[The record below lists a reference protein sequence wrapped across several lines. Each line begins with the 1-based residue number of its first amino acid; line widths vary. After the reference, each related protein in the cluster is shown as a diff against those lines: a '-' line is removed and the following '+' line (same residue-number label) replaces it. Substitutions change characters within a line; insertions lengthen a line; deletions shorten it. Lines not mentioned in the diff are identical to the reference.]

1 MNSWKNLTLKKKSL
15 VLGVLFL
22 VLLSWLNVLD
32 DLSKDFLNDSIT
44 QAGLAFGSAKLIN
57 ASVSV
62 MQSFS
67 VDFGLSIS
75 PGEVL
80 DPVNDMVED
89 FSTLMKYAIGSLLL
103 QKILAEIV
111 SLLLFKIL
119 FTIAAIVMLVYMLI
133 PKLKYQQIAVKSFIT
148 FVALRFAVLL
158 LVIVN
163 SIASQLFIDERIEQD
178 IEKLNASSAELS
190 ELQGGD
196 KQIPDDIRIQLE
208 RDIKVRNNKILEL
221 KDDVSEID
229 KDIKEIEAEQARLK
243 DLYSNIPI
251 QNKFFSKTDEAI
263 KLNEG
268 ISAADTE
275 IKMLERKRDDKLES
289 LEVMHDEIDVLSRQL
304 RGESSFFEGIGNAVS
319 DASAQFIKF
328 KNMLTYE
335 ALKNTIGSTIDAML
349 GAMIPFILKTLLLPL
364 LFIVGLIRLFKVLW
378 NIDLKEKAAE
388 VRKDLEE
395 IVEELTKKSEE
406 DDPMLLIKR
415 KD

>member
-1 MNSWKNLTLKKKSL
+1 MNSWKGLTLKKKSL
-15 VLGVLFL
+15 VFGVLFL

-67 VDFGLSIS
+67 VDFGVSIS

-89 FSTLMKYAIGSLLL
+89 FSSLMKYAIGSLLL
-103 QKILAEIV
+103 QKLLAEIV
-111 SLLLFKIL
+111 SLLFFKIL
-119 FTIAAIVMLVYMLI
+119 FTISSVVILAYIFI
-133 PKLKYQQIAVKSFIT
+133 PKLKYQQLAIKGFVT
-148 FVALRFAVLL
+148 FVALRFAVLM

-196 KQIPDDIRIQLE
+196 KQVPADIRIQLE
-208 RDIKVRNNKILEL
+208 RDIKVRNNKASEL
-221 KDDVSEID
+221 KHDVSEID
-229 KDIKEIEAEQARLK
+229 EDIKEIEAEQARLK
-243 DLYSNIPI
+243 ELYSDIPI
-251 QNKFFSKTDEAI
+251 QNKFFAKTDKAI

-275 IKMLERKRDDKLES
+275 IKTLERKRDEKLERI
-289 LEVMHDEIDVLSRQL
+289 EVFQDEIDVLSRQL

-349 GAMIPFILKTLLLPL
+349 GAMIPFILKTLLLPF
-364 LFIVGLIRLFKVLW
+364 LFIVGLIKLFKVLW
-378 NIDLKEKAAE
+378 NIDLKEKVIE
-388 VRKDLEE
+388 MKHE
-395 IVEELTKKSEE
+395 VEETVKEMTRESEQK
-406 DDPMLLIKR
+406 PT
-415 KD
+415 